1 MNDLINESSILP
13 MKSKFIKSQSTS
25 LLFLQTNVTFFM
37 NDLIDESHIIGM
49 NIELFKW
56 HNRWGSYS

>member
-49 NIELFKW
+49 NIELFK
-56 HNRWGSYS
+56 